1 MPTYL
6 VSYGATVV
14 VMLACDM
21 VWLSTV
27 GAGVYR
33 PRLGDLLL
41 ERPVL
46 WAAALFYLLY
56 GVGVVIFAV
65 APGLRQESW
74 VRALGLGALFGLFAY
89 ATYDLTNLATMRGWS
104 VLVSVLDIAWG
115 ACLTAVAAAAGTA
128 VALRADAM
136 L

>member
-1 MPTYL
+1 MPAYL
-6 VSYGATVV
+6 VSYGATVIV
-14 VMLACDM
+14 LLACDM

-27 GAGVYR
+27 GAGIYR

-41 ERPVL
+41 DRPVL
-46 WAAALFYLLY
+46 WAAALFYLVY

-74 VRALGLGALFGLFAY
+74 PRALGLGALFGLFAY

-115 ACLTAVAAAAGTA
+115 ACLTAVAAAAGTYA
-128 VALRADAM
+128 AMRVGAM